1 MRRIFRIP
9 DEEDIK
15 VEVEEEIEHTA
26 TGGRESDDKESRS
39 YGIGSCVW
47 KDGDEEPR
55 QRALGLLLSLAH
67 KYVILDGTIHY
78 QYQGKGKGK
87 DALRRC
93 RGGEERTTSTGA
105 LWGLPHPHMVVFVE

>member
-1 MRRIFRIP
+1 MRRILRIP

-87 DALRRC
+87 DVLRRC
-93 RGGEERTTSTGA
+93 RGEKNERRRRGLYGA
-105 LWGLPHPHMVVFVE
+105 FLTPTW